1 MFRKGWICVIIN
13 FPFSHSLSRG
23 LRARISMERSSTFFQ
38 VSLVTRRLLF
48 RRTFR
53 RKLSRAL
60 SEKGEKE
67 IKARCRRVI
76 RSDMG
81 GH

>member
-13 FPFSHSLSRG
+13 FPFSPFIFAWPSCKNFNGKKLD
-23 LRARISMERSSTFFQ
+23 IFQ
-38 VSLVTRRLLF
+38 VSLVTCRLLF

-67 IKARCRRVI
+67 IKARRRRVI
-76 RSDMG
+76 RGDMG